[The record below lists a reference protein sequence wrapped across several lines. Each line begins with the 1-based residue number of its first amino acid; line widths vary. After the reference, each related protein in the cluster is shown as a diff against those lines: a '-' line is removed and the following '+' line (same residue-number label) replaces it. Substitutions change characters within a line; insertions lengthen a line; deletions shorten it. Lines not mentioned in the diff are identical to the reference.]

1 MGEVKWTKEQFQAI
15 KEKGSNTLVAA
26 AAGSGKTAVLV
37 ERIIQKII
45 NDKVNIDSI
54 LIVTFTNAAASEMR
68 ERILNAIYKKIEE
81 VPDDENLQRQIVL
94 LNKSNICTIHSFCLE
109 VIRNNFYEINISP
122 NFRIGDTA
130 EIELLK
136 QDVLE
141 ELFENKYMNMDKDFL
156 DLVNTYTG
164 YRGDEPLKE
173 IILKIY
179 RYIQSSPFPEE
190 WINEKVEMFNIEDI
204 EQDFANTLWGKI
216 LLNSYKDSILEAKM
230 GLKNVKMELEKNPEL
245 EKYYMA
251 IGMDIT
257 NLEEL
262 EANLDSWDKTYN
274 LSSNFSFTKWPVD
287 RKITSNI
294 KDEAKQKRDK
304 INKKFKTEKD
314 KMFQYSSKEANTDIK
329 EMHKILENL
338 KNIIIEFSNEF
349 SKKKLERNIID
360 FNDIEHFALKI
371 LVKKDEDGN
380 YMPTE
385 IAKKY
390 MDKFTEIAIDEYQD
404 SNLVQEYILSTISN
418 GKNIFMVGDV
428 KQSIY
433 KFRQARPELFLE
445 KYNSYKLKE
454 NKTDNDNL
462 KIQLFKN
469 FRSRKNILDVTNI
482 IFKDLMSREL
492 GDIDYTEIEYLNLGA
507 DYKEPEEKNFSYAG
521 NAELDIINLKKEEI
535 EEIEL
540 VSKDSKYDL
549 DNEIQQEERIENTVL
564 EAKYVAKRIKEIVN
578 SDYKVYDRNTGYR
591 NVKYKDIVILLRS
604 TAVQSPIY
612 EKELSDLEIPVFSD
626 SSSEYLNSIEIQ
638 TIMSV
643 LRIIDNP
650 MQDIPLV
657 TVLRSSIGGFN
668 DNELIK
674 IRLADKYSNFYEAFV
689 QAKLHVDENLR
700 NKIDSFLNKID
711 LWRDMQEYLPL
722 DELIWKIYIDTGYYN
737 YVGLMPNGSLR
748 QANLK
753 MLFEKAK
760 QYESASFKGLFNFI
774 SFIEKLKLSSGDLS
788 SAKIIGENEDVVRIM
803 SIHKSKGLE
812 FPIVFLSSSGKQFN
826 MQDLNDNILL
836 HQDIGFGP
844 QYINYEERIEY
855 TTLAKEAIKQK
866 TKLESLSEELR
877 VLYVALTRAKEKLI
891 ITGISKD
898 AKKELKDKEELLNM
912 YDKFEGKIHP
922 ALVGKYNSYLDWIEL
937 VYLNNPNIEDILNMH
952 IIQKEDLLKEFSDNN
967 NSQIMTSIYDLIE
980 KKRK

>member
-1 MGEVKWTKEQFQAI
+1 MGSVKWTNEQNQAI

-45 NDKVNIDSI
+45 NDKVDIDSI

-81 VPDDENLQRQIVL
+81 VPNDENLQRQVIL
-94 LNKSNICTIHSFCLE
+94 LNKSNICTIHSFCLD

-141 ELFENKYMNMDKDFL
+141 ELFENKYMNMDKNFIE
-156 DLVNTYTG
+156 LVNAYTG

-179 RYIQSSPFPEE
+179 KYIQSSPFPEE
-190 WINEKVEMFNIEDI
+190 WINEKVEMFNIENI
-204 EQDFANTLWGKI
+204 EADFANTLWGKI
-216 LLNSYKDSILEAKM
+216 LLENYKNSIIEAKM
-230 GLKNVKMELEKNPEL
+230 SLKNVKHELEKNPEL
-245 EKYYMA
+245 DKYYMA
-251 IGMDIT
+251 IGLDIE
-257 NLEEL
+257 NLEEI
-262 EANLDSWDKTYN
+262 EANLDSWDKAYN
-274 LSSNFSFTKWPVD
+274 LSSKFSFTKWPID

-294 KDEAKQKRDK
+294 KDEAKIKRDK

-314 KMFQYSSKEANTDIK
+314 KMLAYSSKQANTDIK
-329 EMHKILENL
+329 EMYNILKSL

-349 SKKKLERNIID
+349 AKKKLERNIID

-371 LVKKDEDGN
+371 LVKKDENGN
-380 YMPTE
+380 YIPTE

-390 MDKFTEIAIDEYQD
+390 MNKFTEIAIDEYQD

-445 KYNSYKLKE
+445 KYNNYKLKD
-454 NKTDNDNL
+454 NKTQNDGL

-469 FRSRKNILDVTNI
+469 FRSRKNVLDVTNV
-482 IFKDLMSREL
+482 FFQDLMSAEL

-507 DYKEPEEKNFSYAG
+507 DYKNPEETNFRYAG
-521 NAELDIINLKKEEI
+521 NAELDIINLKKEEL
-535 EEIEL
+535 EEIEI
-540 VSKDSKYDL
+540 VSKNTEYDL
-549 DNEIQQEERIENTVL
+549 DDEFQEEQIENTVL
-564 EAKYVAKRIKEIVN
+564 EAKYVAKKIKNIIN
-578 SDYKVYDRNTGYR
+578 SDYKIYDKNIGYR
-591 NVKYKDIVILLRS
+591 DVRYKDIVILLRS
-604 TAVQSPIY
+604 TAIQSPIY

-626 SSSEYLNSIEIQ
+626 TSSEYLNSIEIQ

-643 LRIIDNP
+643 LKIIDNP

-657 TVLRSSIGGFN
+657 TVLRSSIGGFT

-674 IRLADKYSNFYEAFV
+674 IRLSDKYSNFYEALI
-689 QAKLHVDENLR
+689 QAKLNIDENLR
-700 NKIDSFLNKID
+700 NKIDDFLNKVDI
-711 LWRDMQEYLPL
+711 WRQKQEYLPL
-722 DELIWKIYIDTGYYN
+722 DELIWQIYIDTGYYN
-737 YVGLMPNGSLR
+737 YVGLMPNGMLR

-753 MLFEKAK
+753 MLFERAK

-774 SFIEKLKLSSGDLS
+774 NFIEKLKLSSGDLS

-812 FPIVFLSSSGKQFN
+812 FPIVFLCGCGKQFN

-836 HQDIGFGP
+836 HQDLGFGM
-844 QYINYEERIEY
+844 QYINYEKRIEY

-866 TKLESLSEELR
+866 IKTESLSEELR

-891 ITGISKD
+891 LTGVSKD
-898 AKKELKDKEELLNM
+898 IKKDLKEKEELLNI
-912 YDKFEGKIHP
+912 YDKIKGKIHP

-937 VYLNNPNIEDILNMH
+937 VYLNNQDIESILNMN
-952 IIQKEDLLKEFSDNN
+952 IIQKEDLLKEFSSSNKKDVK
-967 NSQIMTSIYDLIE
+967 TDIYDLIG